1 MTRPQPTS
9 ALQPD
14 CPHSCPCALDWAY
27 PGPLAVTKAKHTLS
41 RLYVLSLLV
50 PPLPR
55 VPCPNHSCVCV
66 FFSILFHR
74 GPAQMPFF
82 QDALPESHDHLA
94 TGLPISCSWGT
105 RQLRP
110 CIWTVRV
117 PTSFLVLDKK
127 LREIKDH
134 VLGNRGL
141 GSWRITLYA
150 FKGSRFC
157 GT

>member
-1 MTRPQPTS
+1 
-9 ALQPD
+9 
-14 CPHSCPCALDWAY
+14 
-27 PGPLAVTKAKHTLS
+27 
-41 RLYVLSLLV
+41 
-50 PPLPR
+50 
-55 VPCPNHSCVCV
+55 
-66 FFSILFHR
+66 
-74 GPAQMPFF
+74 MPFF

-117 PTSFLVLDKK
+117 PTSFLVLDNK

-150 FKGSRFC
+150 VKGSRFC